1 MSESHS
7 MPEEL
12 SYVILGRGRWAKR
25 IDGILAGH
33 RRRTACIAATRPD
46 IGEDDVSYSE
56 RMTSAMAAAGAHIA
70 WLCLPPGPHI
80 PLIAGAALAA
90 GLHVIVEKP
99 WLASA
104 AETAR
109 LQELARDAGRMV
121 AVHYEYCF
129 LSEIEIWRQQLQGGA
144 GLRFGGQFTVDRSD
158 HLNIPATENL
168 GSHLLAIRE
177 HAVPQAD
184 VNEIHCGYELPDERR
199 VWLERDGRETAAVD
213 FTRSTEPVIQRFID
227 RFDAG
232 VRGADFPLDLNFASR
247 VAVALSAVTEAQKKK
262 EQS

>member
-1 MSESHS
+1 MS
-7 MPEEL
+7 EEL

-25 IDGILAGH
+25 IDGILTGH
-33 RRRTACIAATRPD
+33 RRRTAHIAATRPD
-46 IGEDDVSYSE
+46 VGEDDVSYSG
-56 RMTSAMAAAGAHIA
+56 RMASAMGATGAHVA
-70 WLCLPPGPHI
+70 WLCLPPGRHI
-80 PLIAGAALAA
+80 PLITEAALDA

-104 AETAR
+104 AQAAS
-109 LQELARDAGRMV
+109 LVELAREAGRLI

-129 LSEIEIWRQQLQGGA
+129 LSEIEIWRQQLQEGA
-144 GLRFGGQFTVDRSD
+144 GLRFSGRFTVDRPD

-177 HAVPQAD
+177 YAVPHAQVD
-184 VNEIHCGYELPDERR
+184 EIRCGHDLPDERR
-199 VWLERDGRETAAVD
+199 AWLERDGRVTDAVD

-227 RFDAG
+227 RFEAG
-232 VRGADFPLDLNFASR
+232 VRGAVFPLDLNFASR
-247 VAVALSAVTEAQKKK
+247 VAVALAALQAAQKRK